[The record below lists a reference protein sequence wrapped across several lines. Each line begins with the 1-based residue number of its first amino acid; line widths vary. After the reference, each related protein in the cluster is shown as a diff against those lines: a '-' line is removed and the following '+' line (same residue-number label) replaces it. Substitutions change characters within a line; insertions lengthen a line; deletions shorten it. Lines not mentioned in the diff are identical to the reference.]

1 MSCWENSHYGY
12 KYVLVAASEYMYT
25 TVVLQRVVV
34 CRAVSSL
41 PPSTRATA
49 HTCMPTRD
57 SVPGCCFVFMNA
69 THNLKIILPVNSH
82 IFTPLIFVNDTPT
95 WFVLL
100 M

>member
-41 PPSTRATA
+41 PPSTKANANPGFCSGVPFRINER
-49 HTCMPTRD
+49 HT
-57 SVPGCCFVFMNA
+57 
-69 THNLKIILPVNSH
+69 
-82 IFTPLIFVNDTPT
+82 
-95 WFVLL
+95 
-100 M
+100 